1 MPEYPQNQSQEYG
14 LDINTRLRDLEDR
27 MRLLKDRT
35 LLIGKS
41 LIDSREKNFSELQE
55 AKKAISH
62 LTEENLRLKELT
74 KRMAE
79 QINNSAKKEDLLIIQ
94 RQLDLLREN

>member
-1 MPEYPQNQSQEYG
+1 MPEYPQNQSQDYS

-41 LIDSREKNFSELQE
+41 IIDFREKNFNDIQE
-55 AKKAISH
+55 AKKAITH
-62 LTEENLRLKELT
+62 LTEENTRLKELT

-79 QINNSAKKEDLLIIQ
+79 QINNSAKKEDLMIIQ
-94 RQLDLLREN
+94 RQLDLLREQ